1 MADRDPEKDRGQG
14 HAGRRRLRGALRRRG
29 GGRLP
34 LPGRLPQAA
43 CPALRPAL
51 RLRREMLR
59 VKAEAADDLDAW
71 LRAASRSPDVDVT
84 WEPPD
89 DLL

>member
-1 MADRDPEKDRGQG
+1 MARGNRTEVRVTPDEDG
-14 HAGRRRLRGALRRRG
+14 FEVRFG
-29 GGRLP
+29 GGDE
-34 LPGRLPQAA
+34 AA
-43 CPALRPAL
+43 FRFLVGSLKRQIPPFA
-51 RLRREMLR
+51 RRYDPVGKCWR

-89 DLL
+89 GLP